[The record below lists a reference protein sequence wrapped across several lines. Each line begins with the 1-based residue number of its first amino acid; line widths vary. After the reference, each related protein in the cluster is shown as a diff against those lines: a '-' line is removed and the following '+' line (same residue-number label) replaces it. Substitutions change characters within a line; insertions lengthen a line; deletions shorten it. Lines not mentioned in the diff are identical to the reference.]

1 MDLVVGGRVIVV
13 DSETSAVVRNQ
24 EVVADL
30 KVLRD
35 DGGLAGGD
43 LGEER
48 LTVPCTQGKARQGK
62 ATRPQTFEKDLA
74 ADCLCTSR
82 KYLHELK
89 LPWSPDS
96 RQVFVIMFSCPSVT
110 IHELNGP

>member
-48 LTVPCTQGKARQGK
+48 LTVPFIRHKARQ
-62 ATRPQTFEKDLA
+62 PDLRHSKK
-74 ADCLCTSR
+74 TSLLIACVPVGST
-82 KYLHELK
+82 YM
-89 LPWSPDS
+89 S
-96 RQVFVIMFSCPSVT
+96 
-110 IHELNGP
+110 